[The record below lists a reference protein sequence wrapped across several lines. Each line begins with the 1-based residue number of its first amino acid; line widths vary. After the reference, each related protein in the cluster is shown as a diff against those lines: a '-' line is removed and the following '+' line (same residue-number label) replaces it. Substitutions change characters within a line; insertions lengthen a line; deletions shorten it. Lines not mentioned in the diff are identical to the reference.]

1 MPRFKDGALE
11 ANLELVARVK
21 ELATRKGVTP
31 GQLALAWVH
40 AQVGRVCWRV
50 PQAVLHGAALCVTP
64 ALRHMGPNLALYQ
77 V

>member
-21 ELATRKGVTP
+21 ELATKKGVTP

-40 AQVGRVCWRV
+40 AQVG
-50 PQAVLHGAALCVTP
+50 GAP
-64 ALRHMGPNLALYQ
+64 ACMCGQPVSPHLQ
-77 V
+77 